1 MKKRNIIISI
11 ILIAVAIIF
20 TILVKTF
27 DVKNVGLNETELGFS
42 TINKQVFETIGENSI
57 CKTITDI
64 IGYFSLALV
73 FFYGVVGLY
82 QLINRKSLFKVDK
95 EIITLGGFYIIVLT
109 LYVLFEKVIIN
120 YRPVLEDGK
129 LAASYPS
136 SHTLLSICVCISAI
150 WINKKLFKS
159 DMTKL
164 FNYFLFFIAIIA
176 TVGRLFSG
184 VHWFT
189 DIIGGIIISS
199 ALLMSFKTALMFVGK
214 EK

>member
-11 ILIAVAIIF
+11 ILIAIAIIF

-27 DVKNVGLNETELGFS
+27 DVKNVGLNGTELGFS
-42 TINKQVFETIGENSI
+42 TINKNVFETIGENSI

-73 FFYGVVGLY
+73 GFYGLVGLY

-95 EIITLGGFYIIVLT
+95 EIITLGGFYIIVLS

-120 YRPVLEDGK
+120 YRPILEDGH
-129 LAASYPS
+129 LAASFPS
-136 SHTLLSICVCISAI
+136 SHTLLAICVCISAI
-150 WINKKLFKS
+150 WVNKKLFKS

-164 FNYFLFFIAIIA
+164 FNGFLLCLAVIA
-176 TVGRLFSG
+176 TIGRLFSG

-199 ALLMSFKTALMFVGK
+199 ALLMCFKTALMFVSK